1 MCRLLGCSS
10 LQPLER
16 KNTITVSLTVSF
28 LQGISWQS
36 PDPGCTV
43 GSSDLTACGGL
54 HDLQLLPLRPDGRS
68 AIHHPFAQF
77 LAGGETKGKG
87 QYLALVF
94 QGLALGCKRKI
105 SQRPVFVF
113 FVILF
118 SGSWKI
124 KVGSRLILCSS
135 RSTAAKPRT
144 CSCDASDDLMS
155 TRCVRPSTGQIQAD
169 PINQLSSGWGLQQW
183 GPVIKFS
190 WLRLG
195 EFPCCACVSFWLCPC
210 FVEGTWANSFEAGP
224 SFVGSTY
231 RFPLNVHRLHFAT
244 KESVAQHSCQV
255 LFFIRVA
262 KSKRFH
268 PGRQC
273 LKRAILRG
281 VDRKVVMGYQGQP
294 LKNAIFSIWSKLP
307 MVVWGPHGI
316 LSTPQTNE
324 GSRPISP
331 ESNRQSLRRTS
342 TRSWL
347 ARSRREIRRLTYPPP
362 KCDTA
367 NIWVPI
373 LF

>member
-1 MCRLLGCSS
+1 MIYSCFHCDRMDARPSIIHSLDFSPVVRRKARGSTWPWSSKDLL
-10 LQPLER
+10 L
-16 KNTITVSLTVSF
+16 V
-28 LQGISWQS
+28 
-36 PDPGCTV
+36 
-43 GSSDLTACGGL
+43 A
-54 HDLQLLPLRPDGRS
+54 
-68 AIHHPFAQF
+68 
-77 LAGGETKGKG
+77 KGKS
-87 QYLALVF
+87 AK
-94 QGLALGCKRKI
+94 GLFLC
-105 SQRPVFVF
+105 F

-144 CSCDASDDLMS
+144 CSCDASDHLMS
-155 TRCVRPSTGQIQAD
+155 TRCVRPSSGRIQAD

-195 EFPCCACVSFWLCPC
+195 EFPCCACVPFWFCPC

-262 KSKRFH
+262 KT
-268 PGRQC
+268 
-273 LKRAILRG
+273 RG
-281 VDRKVVMGYQGQP
+281 
-294 LKNAIFSIWSKLP
+294 
-307 MVVWGPHGI
+307 
-316 LSTPQTNE
+316 
-324 GSRPISP
+324 
-331 ESNRQSLRRTS
+331 
-342 TRSWL
+342 
-347 ARSRREIRRLTYPPP
+347 
-362 KCDTA
+362 
-367 NIWVPI
+367 